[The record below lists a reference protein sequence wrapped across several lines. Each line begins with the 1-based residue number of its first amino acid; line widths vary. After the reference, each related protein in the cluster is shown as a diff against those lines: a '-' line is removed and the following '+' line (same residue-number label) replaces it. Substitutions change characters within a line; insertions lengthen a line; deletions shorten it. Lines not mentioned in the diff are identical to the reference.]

1 MRRVEKVE
9 DLANLTWGR
18 RVGKQ
23 RLQQEKRWSPLL
35 TSAQPMP
42 EGYIHLGELCRVHRG
57 AVTGANSTR
66 ITKANDPGLPTT
78 TLFPSVTKAR
88 ELFESPDGVLSSC
101 AGLRAVIDLPA
112 DLSEFDDDDRD
123 QVEQFLRL
131 AERNGA
137 RSSYGARHRNPW
149 WSVGL
154 RSPAPILATDMA
166 RGPSFVA

>member
-1 MRRVEKVE
+1 
-9 DLANLTWGR
+9 
-18 RVGKQ
+18 
-23 RLQQEKRWSPLL
+23 
-35 TSAQPMP
+35 MP